1 MKTNRLFFSRY
12 FIVIVLI
19 IGVIG
24 TLPTPIAEGATTN
37 TSAISDKA
45 SSSTTEAANKALT
58 ATKQANQNSISNV
71 VTQFASPLDS
81 VNSTSSITTLNNL
94 ISPLTINS
102 STIEGPAGNT
112 GLYLESNV
120 NYVFN
125 SDNNPSNLGN
135 TGTITLK
142 YNKPGTVPKVIHW
155 TLVDRSGN
163 GNVTVDAS
171 NKNKKT
177 SAGDTIQITDDQT
190 VVVGGSGIKTGNP
203 NMIDGGFISVKTD
216 PENDAPVYIDIP
228 TGGAMTSEDFSDHA
242 FDDTLM
248 HFHIK
253 NDIFSRVIDDFISRK
268 GLTSYKD
275 FEWTSI
281 KLEWV
286 VDNREKME
294 NPGTPPI
301 GYKSYDLTFNNNTH
315 EISFDPSI
323 LNYSFVFF
331 KDGLNTSYNVVHAT
345 LTGSF
350 RYKKTSLIDT
360 GKGSRSVNFGG
371 IFAVSPLNEA
381 PTTDEELPKLSISN
395 QIQNLTNPDSN
406 VTDGDKKGLEIRN
419 VKNGDKIEYGA
430 NFDAESASGS
440 GGNPALIRQGVYTV
454 PIPKGVDID
463 TNGIKYTSFYDY
475 QNSVDNSKYNL
486 VDSDNVSIQDD
497 PNDSSKQLL
506 TVKGLSI
513 TPQVSG
519 DIGRL
524 VFYGKVTDDNQSDFT
539 FTPSFKG
546 VGGYDNNDQTK
557 PLYVEADGQDQLI
570 NFDPTKPS
578 GGVTLTP
585 INIDFGS
592 LNSIINSDLL
602 KHRVNDSSS
611 PVLSIQ
617 DDRSDANKNSQTV
630 SVQQK
635 GELTNGG
642 SAFPGELRFYDP
654 SGSNDE
660 FKSLVSGE
668 IVPIYI
674 SKNGETIPSIS
685 WENNKGLLLHVNGS
699 NTAIPSGKYTTTLD
713 WTVSDTI

>member
-1 MKTNRLFFSRY
+1 MKINKLFFSRY

-37 TSAISDKA
+37 ASAISDKA

-58 ATKQANQNSISNV
+58 ATKQASQNSISNV
-71 VTQFASPLDS
+71 VTQFASPMDS
-81 VNSTSSITTLNNL
+81 LSSTNSTTTMNSL

-102 STIEGPAGNT
+102 STIKGQPDYWGH
-112 GLYLESNV
+112 YLESNV
-120 NYVFN
+120 NYIFN
-125 SDNNPSNLGN
+125 SDDNSLDVGN
-135 TGTITLK
+135 TATITLK
-142 YNKPGTVPKVIHW
+142 STGTGIVPDVSYWILDGDENSKVNLGEEKPAKYGDRIYATSKQTALVTGSKNWVTLFKNVP
-155 TLVDRSGN
+155 
-163 GNVTVDAS
+163 
-171 NKNKKT
+171 
-177 SAGDTIQITDDQT
+177 Q
-190 VVVGGSGIKTGNP
+190 
-203 NMIDGGFISVKTD
+203 GGFVNVEAKINNYAS
-216 PENDAPVYIDIP
+216 VYIDIP
-228 TGGAMTSEDFSDHA
+228 TGGAMISDNNA
-242 FDDTLM
+242 AQVFDDTLIN
-248 HFHIK
+248 FHIK
-253 NDIFSRVIDDFISRK
+253 DDIFKRVIDDLNEGNVSYRDFTLNK
-268 GLTSYKD
+268 MNLTWIVDFRTKNDQSTGDKD
-275 FEWTSI
+275 TQI
-281 KLEWV
+281 I
-286 VDNREKME
+286 
-294 NPGTPPI
+294 GTD
-301 GYKSYDLTFNNNTH
+301 SHDLTIDPSTH
-315 EISFDPSI
+315 KASYDPSI
-323 LNYSFVFF
+323 LKYDFVFY
-331 KDGLNTSYNVVHAT
+331 KDGLYSSYNIVYAT
-345 LTGSF
+345 LKVDFSYTKSTIFGDKTETGS
-350 RYKKTSLIDT
+350 KNI
-360 GKGSRSVNFGG
+360 NFGG
-371 IFAVSPLNEA
+371 FWYSPLNDPPATE
-381 PTTDEELPKLSISN
+381 EELPTLSISN

-406 VTDGDKKGLEIRN
+406 VIDGDKKGLEVRN
-419 VKNGDKIEYGA
+419 VKNGDRIEYGA
-430 NFDAESASGS
+430 NFDAESQSDQD
-440 GGNPALIRQGVYTV
+440 ALIAQGVYTI
-454 PIPKGVDID
+454 PIPKGMDID
-463 TNGIKYTSFYDY
+463 TNSFKYTNYYDY
-475 QNSVDNSKYNL
+475 QNSVDNSQYNSI
-486 VDSDNVSIQDD
+486 DSSNINIQDD

-506 TVKGLSI
+506 TVNDLNISPKI
-513 TPQVSG
+513 SG
-519 DIGRL
+519 EIGRL
-524 VFYGKVTDDNQSDFT
+524 VFDGEVTDDNQSDFT

-668 IVPIYI
+668 IVPIYV